1 MAKAPAVYAL
11 FCLIVLA
18 QAVCASPRL
27 PDGISDFVPDCAARC
42 FRSFLEVNYQGTRCG
57 SRESLRCFCT
67 TRGNTGFTLGE
78 GALQCIAVEGRF
90 GGCSQHAAR
99 QAMIDE
105 AYYMCSGQPGAISPT
120 HEVITAS
127 LLLPTSSGDAVLFPP
142 LMTTKDEP
150 ERPTSLPT
158 TLLTDTSAFPE
169 PVPSSTESTTTRT
182 VPTTLVSSTR
192 TSDGG
197 VPTETGTGAAPLPA
211 PTEGDE
217 GSASG
222 DDDGDDEPPTLG
234 TAQVAGISVGVVA
247 AAGVAI
253 GAIFLARYFR
263 RRRNPNVKTGF
274 LPRRSTWGYN
284 LNSVSST
291 TVSDGNSLVMTRAQI
306 PEPGTVPLP
315 PAYGGTTYSRASWKP
330 EAIGLALSPGQ
341 QKKDAAGP
349 ISPARRLSKLLPA
362 KPVMP
367 PLFARRDSP
376 RGEEDA
382 KRESGPAEPRRNDAP
397 PQLPPFVG
405 LSIQQ
410 PADSSLEKPCPPSPL
425 RIQIPKDN
433 TKATTAPGNGTR
445 AREST
450 MTEFEEDDGPSS
462 LSPEGQIW
470 RPPSSTPF
478 AASPYYVAD
487 KNGNWVLAD
496 SGKAMVAEL
505 PATTPPPPEP
515 KSAPASKP
523 KKLAAFLA
531 GSKSVSGPHGSASQ
545 GGSAPRRSQTPAV
558 IITPTHGP
566 PSSLY
571 SPLSSAPLPLFHPS
585 SADQRSSGPSRPST
599 YLGRSDNR
607 TSSQSS
613 GITLFENSSDES
625 KEPTPPEMR
634 GSLSPVAESPPSAK
648 GRSPVEYP
656 QIAGRGRNNS
666 VTRPNQPPPTR
677 SPVYYPPGQPSP
689 TLGMLS
695 QQNQPPAGMSSCNVP
710 TKGRQP
716 VQHPAM
722 ARTGSPTTMRVVEPS
737 PEPDDD
743 RGRLPSSRPRY
754 SQASSQPPHQ
764 PHVQPSPYQ
773 RQGQVQ
779 QLPPRAP
786 QQRQGPPPEAFYIRG
801 HYPPTGP
808 SVYSQEHQMP
818 PQTTSD
824 NGPSPHTGP
833 SPYRGENQMP
843 LPPDPSNRP
852 KPQRFPHHPPEH
864 AAAGRQP
871 RLDTMSIPLL
881 LPSSTNQHLSP
892 VSEASTSSSL
902 LAKRLGS
909 DRAAQMTLAEPGGSS
924 RAKWRREGPSGQQQD
939 LPSTPGWR
947 PKLTPTRRG
956 DDLFLNVQ

>member
-1 MAKAPAVYAL
+1 M
-11 FCLIVLA
+11 
-18 QAVCASPRL
+18 
-27 PDGISDFVPDCAARC
+27 
-42 FRSFLEVNYQGTRCG
+42 
-57 SRESLRCFCT
+57 
-67 TRGNTGFTLGE
+67 
-78 GALQCIAVEGRF
+78 
-90 GGCSQHAAR
+90 
-99 QAMIDE
+99 
-105 AYYMCSGQPGAISPT
+105 
-120 HEVITAS
+120 ITAS

-142 LMTTKDEP
+142 LTTTTTAEP

-169 PVPSSTESTTTRT
+169 PVPSSTEPTTTRT
-182 VPTTLVSSTR
+182 VPTTLESSIR
-192 TSDGG
+192 TTDDA

-217 GSASG
+217 DSASG
-222 DDDGDDEPPTLG
+222 DDNGDDDEPPTLG

-263 RRRNPNVKTGF
+263 RRKNPSIKTGF

-284 LNSVSST
+284 LNWGSST
-291 TVSDGNSLVMTRAQI
+291 TVSDHNPLVMTRTQI
-306 PEPGTVPLP
+306 PEPGTVPPP
-315 PAYGGTTYSRASWKP
+315 PAYGRTTYSRASWKP

-349 ISPARRLSKLLPA
+349 ISPACRLSKLLPA
-362 KPVMP
+362 KPVMSP
-367 PLFARRDSP
+367 FFGRRDLP
-376 RGEEDA
+376 RGEDA
-382 KRESGPAEPRRNDAP
+382 NRESGPAEQRRNDAP

-405 LSIQQ
+405 LSVQQ
-410 PADSSLEKPCPPSPL
+410 PADNSLEKPCPPSPL
-425 RIQIPKDN
+425 RIQIPKDSA
-433 TKATTAPGNGTR
+433 KSTTAPANGIR

-462 LSPEGQIW
+462 LSPQGQIW

-496 SGKAMVAEL
+496 SSKAVVAEL

-523 KKLAAFLA
+523 KNLASFLT
-531 GSKSVSGPHGSASQ
+531 GSKSVSGPHGSVTQ
-545 GGSAPRRSQTPAV
+545 RGSTPRPSQTPAV
-558 IITPTHGP
+558 IITPTHGS

-571 SPLSSAPLPLFHPS
+571 SPPSSAPLPLFHPS
-585 SADQRSSGPSRPST
+585 SADQRSSGPSRTPT

-607 TSSQSS
+607 TSSESS
-613 GITLFENSSDES
+613 GVTLFENSSDES
-625 KEPTPPEMR
+625 KEPTPPEMS

-666 VTRPNQPPPTR
+666 VVTRPNQPPPTR

-695 QQNQPPAGMSSCNVP
+695 QQNRPLAGMSSYNVP

-716 VQHPAM
+716 VEHPAM
-722 ARTGSPTTMRVVEPS
+722 APTGSPTTIRVVEPS
-737 PEPDDD
+737 SEPDD
-743 RGRLPSSRPRY
+743 RGRLPSWRTRY
-754 SQASSQPPHQ
+754 SQASSQPPYQ

-773 RQGQVQ
+773 RQSQIQ
-779 QLPPRAP
+779 QQPPRPP
-786 QQRQGPPPEAFYIRG
+786 QQRQGPPPHAFYIRG

-808 SVYSQEHQMP
+808 SVYSQEHQLP
-818 PQTTSD
+818 PQTTYD
-824 NGPSPHTGP
+824 NGPYPHTGP

-843 LPPDPSNRP
+843 LPPGPSNRP

-864 AAAGRQP
+864 AGPVQQQP

-881 LPSSTNQHLSP
+881 LPSSANHHPSP

-909 DRAAQMTLAEPGGSS
+909 DRAAQMALTEPGGSS
-924 RAKWRREGPSGQQQD
+924 SAKWRREGPPGQQQD